1 MSCAKTD
8 LIKFGSRSQSNL
20 IGFSLAIIFVTLPW
34 ACQESFSIS
43 KWQRLAWSGSDE
55 IDFHKP
61 KVILHDS
68 FFSSLDVRGMRRKAL
83 VKLSPQPT
91 THFNIHQSST
101 AREMGKLTG
110 NGSFHFCCV
119 VFFATRGALCR
130 SHLSRNTWQM
140 RWCFST
146 GAQTFRFRGLA
157 WRWMKNHYERSRK
170 VKLLLTS
177 KVRRA
182 GEKNLTRNYAMGFH
196 DRQLSRPKSAS
207 KSVFEGEDAH
217 YRSLI
222 ALRLALLN

>member
-1 MSCAKTD
+1 MSCAKAD
-8 LIKFGSRSQSNL
+8 LIKFGSRSQPNL

-68 FFSSLDVRGMRRKAL
+68 FFSSLDVWGMRRKAL

-101 AREMGKLTG
+101 AREMGKFTG

-119 VFFATRGALCR
+119 VFFLLHAAHYVEATWAATHCGWDDV
-130 SHLSRNTWQM
+130 SRLVRRHFGFEGWLGGEWKTIMND
-140 RWCFST
+140 
-146 GAQTFRFRGLA
+146 
-157 WRWMKNHYERSRK
+157 HERSNFCWHQKWGVLVRK
-170 VKLLLTS
+170 TWREIMQWDFTTGNYRAR
-177 KVRRA
+177 KVRR
-182 GEKNLTRNYAMGFH
+182 K
-196 DRQLSRPKSAS
+196 AS
-207 KSVFEGEDAH
+207 LKAKM
-217 YRSLI
+217 LI
-222 ALRLALLN
+222 IGV